1 MSELAVEDEPVLSP
15 DLAREA
21 ASGQVVYITE
31 HGQRVAGIVSADLAA
46 SLERLSAD
54 DLDEAAAAAAQ
65 AGHDDAAEFLEDLAD
80 RAAVLASRA
89 EGGSG
94 IPWKQVKAEAGL

>member
-1 MSELAVEDEPVLSP
+1 MGELAVEDEPVLSP

-54 DLDEAAAAAAQ
+54 DLEEAAECSP
-65 AGHDDAAEFLEDLAD
+65 GWT
-80 RAAVLASRA
+80 R
-89 EGGSG
+89 
-94 IPWKQVKAEAGL
+94 